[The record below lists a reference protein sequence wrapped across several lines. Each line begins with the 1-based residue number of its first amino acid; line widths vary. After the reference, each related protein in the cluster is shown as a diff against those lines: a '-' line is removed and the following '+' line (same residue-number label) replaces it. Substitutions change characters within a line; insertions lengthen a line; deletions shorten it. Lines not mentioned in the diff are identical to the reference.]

1 MAIAWDEA
9 KRKQT
14 LEERGIDFADAV
26 VVFAGRST
34 TLPDE
39 RRDYAEQRSSP
50 QDGYVDVSW

>member
-39 RRDYAEQRSSP
+39 RRTQSRGSSR
-50 QDGYVDVSW
+50 QDGYADASW